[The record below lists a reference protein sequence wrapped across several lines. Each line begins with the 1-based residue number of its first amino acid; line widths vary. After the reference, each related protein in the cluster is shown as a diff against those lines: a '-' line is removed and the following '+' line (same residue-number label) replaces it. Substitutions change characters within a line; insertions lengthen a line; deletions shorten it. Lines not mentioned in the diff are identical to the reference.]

1 MLFKIIKKIIKKE
14 KSHNLIKKLK
24 ILIGGASSKFFHLK
38 EFQKSLTKLGVE
50 CKLVI
55 DTDICDGFPSRKISN
70 WFQTRNKFDRL
81 ISDFKPDI
89 ILVDRQRHFAKIAS
103 RQKIP
108 LMIHLRGDIWKE
120 IKWAKET
127 TYKSFL
133 KKIALEVWVSI
144 AKETFDKSFLIIPI
158 CKHLE
163 KIVKENYPNKKTT
176 IMYQGINPKRWYP
189 QKGMKLKHPCVG
201 LLQGAVIWGKAQ
213 EMLILENVLRS
224 MPNITFYWVGDGPYR
239 DKILPILEKYENFKW
254 LGPLQYPDGVR
265 EYLTEIDIYA
275 LVSGIDMSPLTL
287 QEAQL
292 MKKPVVATNVGGISE
307 LMKDNETGFLVE
319 KGNPEELIEKISFL
333 IDNEEKR
340 DEMGIAGRKFVEE
353 NFSWEKIAKEFVN
366 ILEGYNIK

>member
-1 MLFKIIKKIIKKE
+1 MRL
-14 KSHNLIKKLK
+14 
-24 ILIGGASSKFFHLK
+24 LIGGSISKIFHLK
-38 EFQKSLTKLGVE
+38 EFQKSLIKLGVE

-163 KIVKENYPNKKTT
+163 KIVKENYPDKKTAV
-176 IMYQGINPKRWYP
+176 MYQGISSERWYP
-189 QKGMKLKHPCVG
+189 SNGMQLKHPCVG

-213 EMLILENVLRS
+213 EMLVLQKVLES
-224 MPNITFYWVGDGPYR
+224 MPDVMFYWAGDGPYR
-239 DKILPILEKYENFKW
+239 DKILAELEKYDNFKW
-254 LGPLQYPDGVR
+254 LGNLEYPDKVR
-265 EYLTEIDIYA
+265 EYLTEIDVYA

-292 MKKPVVATNVGGISE
+292 MKKPVVATNVGGIPE
-307 LMKDNETGFLVE
+307 IMKDNETGFLVE
-319 KGNPEELIEKISFL
+319 KGDADNWIEKLSLL
-333 IDNEEKR
+333 INDEQKR
-340 DEMGIAGRKFVEE
+340 KIMGEAGRKFIEE
-353 NFSWEKIAKEFVN
+353 NFSWNTIAKEFLK
-366 ILEGYNIK
+366 ILEENNLNKISR